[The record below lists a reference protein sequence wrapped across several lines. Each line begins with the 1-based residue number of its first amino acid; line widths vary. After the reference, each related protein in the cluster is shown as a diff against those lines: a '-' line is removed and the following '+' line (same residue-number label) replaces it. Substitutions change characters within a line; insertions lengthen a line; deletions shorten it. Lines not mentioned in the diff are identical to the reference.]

1 MRKPNLPKKYHYLN
15 ATGALHYNMTN
26 DYMFRMVLQRDK
38 KTLIKLI
45 SSILGI
51 SLSEIKDVKIE
62 NPIEVGKTISD
73 KEYQLDILVLLNDDT
88 YINIEM
94 QVENYNNWPMRSL
107 SYLCRRFDNAT
118 RGQDYNL
125 IKPVYH
131 IGFIDFTL
139 FDDHPEFFAKYQVRN
154 AKDSYLYTNNFNLYV
169 IELNHTD
176 IATSEDKASHVDIWA
191 KLFKA
196 TTWEEVKMITKD
208 NPSMNSTAESI
219 FMSNAD
225 ISILEQCRARE
236 DAIAHEKYQ
245 KKLIENLNAQLD
257 DANTTITAQ
266 KATITEMNATIADL
280 KAKLEA
286 YEYQKK

>member
-1 MRKPNLPKKYHYLN
+1 MIVTKPIEMRKPNLPKKYHYLN

-139 FDDHPEFFAKYQVRN
+139 FEDHPEFFAKYQVRN

-169 IELNHTD
+169 IELNHTSM
-176 IATSEDKASHVDIWA
+176 ATTEDKTNHVDTWA

-196 TTWEEVKMITKD
+196 TTWEEIKMITKD
-208 NPSMNSTAESI
+208 NPSMNSAAESI
-219 FMSNAD
+219 YMSNAD

-245 KKLIENLNAQLD
+245 KELIDSLNETI
-257 DANTTITAQ
+257 AND
-266 KATITEMNATIADL
+266 KAIIADL
-280 KAKLEA
+280 KAKLKA
-286 YEYQKK
+286 YENKSNKPFLSK

>member
-1 MRKPNLPKKYHYLN
+1 MQENYHYLD
-15 ATGALHYNMTN
+15 ATGLLHYNMTN

-38 KTLIKLI
+38 NTLINLI

-51 SLSEIKDVKIE
+51 PVSKIKDVKIQ
-62 NPIEVGKTISD
+62 NPVEVGRSIND
-73 KEYQLDILVLLNDDT
+73 KEYQMDILVLLNDNT

-107 SYLCRRFDNAT
+107 SYLCRRFDNAA
-118 RGQDYNL
+118 RGQDYNQV
-125 IKPVYH
+125 KPVYH

-139 FDDHPEFFAKYQVRN
+139 FEDHPEFFAKYQVRN
-154 AKDSYLYTNNFNLYV
+154 TKDNYLYTGNFNLYV

-219 FMSNAD
+219 YMSNAD
-225 ISILEQCRARE
+225 INILEQCRARE

-245 KKLIENLNAQLD
+245 KELIENLNA
-257 DANTTITAQ
+257 TIADQ
-266 KATITEMNATIADL
+266 EATIAEL
-280 KAKLEA
+280 RKLLQEHGISEA
-286 YEYQKK
+286 